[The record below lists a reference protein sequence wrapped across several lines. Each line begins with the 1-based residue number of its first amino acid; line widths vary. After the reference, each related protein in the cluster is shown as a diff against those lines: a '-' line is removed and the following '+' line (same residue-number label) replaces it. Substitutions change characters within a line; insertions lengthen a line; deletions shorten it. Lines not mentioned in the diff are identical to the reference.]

1 MEKKKFKLG
10 LVPKLIIAII
20 IGILFGQFL
29 PTGFCRFVVTLSGF
43 FSTYLKFIIPLMI
56 LAYVTMGIADLSQ
69 GAGQLL
75 LITVALA
82 YGSTLLAGTASYLVS
97 SNLFPHFMTSGALDQ
112 IAATADASL
121 KPYFSLT
128 ITALFD
134 TLSAV
139 VLAFIL
145 GLCLSTMKGKE
156 IGNSLYN
163 GMSDFSTI
171 IDKVL
176 HKTIIPLLPLYICGT
191 FTDMTKSGKTFA
203 ILGIL
208 WKVFLVVILM
218 HFVCIAIQFTVAG
231 SISKKNPLTLIKNQV
246 PGYTT
251 ALGTQ
256 SSAATIPVN
265 LECAKNDGVS
275 AQIRNFVVPLCANIH
290 MAGSMITITAC
301 ATAVCLMNQLPIS
314 LATVV
319 PFIMTLGV
327 AMVASPGA
335 PGGSIMTALP
345 FLYMVFGTTAGA
357 ARIAFLA
364 RKMLN
369 GTLKEVRFTL
379 YGSFAK
385 TYHGHGTDRALLGGI
400 MGFGTDDMRI
410 RDSFEIAKDL
420 GLDFTFVPNE
430 TETDVHPNTVD
441 IFMTNEH
448 GDQITI
454 RGESLG
460 GGKARI
466 CRINDV
472 EVDFTGEYST
482 VIVIQKDKPGVV
494 TYITKCLSD
503 ENVNIAFMR
512 LFRESKGN
520 TAYTI
525 VESDGNLPENIAD
538 EIRKNPHV
546 ADIMIIQL

>member
-128 ITALFD
+128 ITPLFD

-208 WKVFLVVILM
+208 WKVFLVVIIM
-218 HFVCIAIQFTVAG
+218 HFVCITIQFIIAG
-231 SISKKNPLTLIKNQV
+231 SVSKKNPLSLIKNQV

-290 MAGSMITITAC
+290 MAGSMISAFDVMGPNMIG
-301 ATAVCLMNQLPIS
+301 PS
-314 LATVV
+314 
-319 PFIMTLGV
+319 
-327 AMVASPGA
+327 S
-335 PGGSIMTALP
+335 SH
-345 FLYMVFGTTAGA
+345 TAGA

-369 GTLKEVRFTL
+369 GTLKKVQFTL

-410 RDSFEIAKDL
+410 RDSFEIAKDI
-420 GLDFTFVPNE
+420 GLDFSFVPNE
-430 TETDVHPNTVD
+430 IETDVHPNTVD
-441 IFMTNEH
+441 ILMTNEN
-448 GDQITI
+448 GNRIMI

-520 TAYTI
+520 TAYSI
-525 VESDGNLPENIAD
+525 VESDGLLPENIAD
-538 EIRKNPHV
+538 EIKKSPNV
-546 ADIMIIQL
+546 SDVMIIQL